1 MDTEAKKTYRIS
13 IYGKKGCSKCAQLKN
28 RLEKLTSTDWQDF
41 GIAYNDILTE
51 DGMVSFVK
59 RECLNPQRI
68 PSFIV
73 EKLGSDGETYEAIK
87 NPAHSQ
93 TVEGVRPMRL
103 LGIQTDYTEAGK
115 GIIPPAA
122 VVEIMQQARGL

>member
-1 MDTEAKKTYRIS
+1 
-13 IYGKKGCSKCAQLKN
+13 
-28 RLEKLTSTDWQDF
+28 
-41 GIAYNDILTE
+41 
-51 DGMVSFVK
+51 MVSFVK

-73 EKLGSDGETYEAIK
+73 EKLNGNGEYEAIK

-93 TVEGVRPMRL
+93 TVEGVRPMRY
-103 LGIQTDYTEAGK
+103 LGIQTDYTEVGK

-122 VVEIMQQARGL
+122 VVEVMQEARNC